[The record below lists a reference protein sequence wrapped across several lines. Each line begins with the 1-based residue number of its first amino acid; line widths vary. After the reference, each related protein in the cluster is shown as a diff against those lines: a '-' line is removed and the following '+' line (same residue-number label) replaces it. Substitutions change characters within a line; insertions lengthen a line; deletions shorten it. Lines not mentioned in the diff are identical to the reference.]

1 VNGRLTINQVTGTIL
16 GAAIDVHRVLGP
28 GLLESAYQRCLCYAL
43 ELQRLPFVR
52 ELSLPIRYK
61 GIDVD
66 AAYRLDLLVDD
77 RVVVEIKAV

>member
-1 VNGRLTINQVTGTIL
+1 MNGRLTINQVTGTIL

-28 GLLESAYQRCLCYAL
+28 GLLESAYQRCLCYEL